1 MSTSSHSYSAELG
14 NFNQGNLLGRMGP
27 SWMDL
32 LFLDPLRRPEINSSP
47 GIGDESGGRASWQ
60 RMAMGQSW
68 RVAFRGDSKAS
79 RDQIGFHSGWTLAF
93 SAPEDTRN
101 QIQESNE
108 TAFAVPT
115 QLSFLQAGL
124 QEKGCMCGRSA
135 NAGAANRGCTAQPRM
150 EASRNVTPRLFSG
163 LLTLFSLKSNVY

>member
-1 MSTSSHSYSAELG
+1 MSPSASHSYSAELD

-32 LFLDPLRRPEINSSP
+32 LLLDPLRRP

-60 RMAMGQSW
+60 RMAIGAALEGGLQ
-68 RVAFRGDSKAS
+68 GDPKAS
-79 RDQIGFHSGWTLAF
+79 RDQIGSHSGWTLAVW
-93 SAPEDTRN
+93 APEDTRN

-108 TAFAVPT
+108 IAFAVPT
-115 QLSFLQAGL
+115 QLGFIQ

-135 NAGAANRGCTAQPRM
+135 NAGAANRGCTAQPRA